1 MLSCSLVSDMKD
13 TSSKKKK
20 SIDVLISLDLL
31 LFVNGKAILT
41 ILSRV
46 FTVYFKN
53 NDHQQVGGGLSVVG
67 RRMGR
72 KEGLSK
78 VSSKTT
84 LFVNMKG
91 IFVHPQMIQLIH
103 IIWHI

>member
-1 MLSCSLVSDMKD
+1 M
-13 TSSKKKK
+13 
-20 SIDVLISLDLL
+20 LISLAFL

-41 ILSRV
+41 MLSCV
-46 FTVYFKN
+46 MISTKINKN

-91 IFVHPQMIQLIH
+91 IFVHDPLNPQMIQLIH
-103 IIWHI
+103 IIWQI

>member
-1 MLSCSLVSDMKD
+1 M
-13 TSSKKKK
+13 
-20 SIDVLISLDLL
+20 LISLAFL

-41 ILSRV
+41 MLSCV
-46 FTVYFKN
+46 MISTKINKN

>member
-1 MLSCSLVSDMKD
+1 M
-13 TSSKKKK
+13 
-20 SIDVLISLDLL
+20 LISLALL

-41 ILSRV
+41 ILSCV

-78 VSSKTT
+78 VFSKTT
-84 LFVNMKG
+84 LFVNTKG
-91 IFVHPQMIQLIH
+91 RFVHDQLHPQMIQLIY